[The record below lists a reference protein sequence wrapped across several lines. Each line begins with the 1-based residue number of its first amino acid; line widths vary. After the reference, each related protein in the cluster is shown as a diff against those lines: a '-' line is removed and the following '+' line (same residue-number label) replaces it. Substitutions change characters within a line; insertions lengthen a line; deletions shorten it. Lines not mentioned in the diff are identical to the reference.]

1 MASDKQSI
9 ECVIDMQADGLY
21 TYIGNLVE
29 LENALDGVIA
39 TAEANSRLDGRLV
52 GAMQLQNVRTEIER
66 QLEGSREILN
76 ELEQLKWTVVPLA
89 PPPDLYE

>member
-1 MASDKQSI
+1 MVSNEHQI
-9 ECVIDMQADGLY
+9 VCVIEAQANGLN
-21 TYIGNLVE
+21 TYMENLVE
-29 LENALDGVIA
+29 LKNALDEIIA
-39 TAEANSRLDGRLV
+39 IEGNRTLDVMRIHRIRAE
-52 GAMQLQNVRTEIER
+52 MER

>member
-29 LENALDGVIA
+29 LENALDRVIA
-39 TAEANSRLDGRLV
+39 TAEANGRLV
-52 GAMQLQNVRTEIER
+52 GAMQFQKVRTEIER

-89 PPPDLYE
+89 PPPDLCE